1 MLENN
6 NTGHEPEYL
15 AIFMACIIAMF
26 GGVCKELSNFE
37 SCFNARRFFSNVAI
51 SGFCGLL
58 VGLAAPEFEHK
69 NLVMIAAGISGTMGI
84 SIVNYVADLSK
95 VIIKHLASQA
105 VGHEIKLEE
114 KSTKKHHRRKTKA
127 K

>member
-15 AIFMACIIAMF
+15 VIFMASIIAMF
-26 GGVCKELSNFE
+26 GGVVKELSNFE
-37 SCFNARRFFSNVAI
+37 TCFNARRFFSNVVI

-84 SIVNYVADLSK
+84 SIVNYIADLSK
-95 VIIKHLASQA
+95 VIIRHLASQA
-105 VGHEIKLEE
+105 IGHEIKAEDI
-114 KSTKKHHRRKTKA
+114 KKTHRKVK
-127 K
+127 

>member
-1 MLENN
+1 MIENN

-15 AIFMACIIAMF
+15 VIFMASIIAML
-26 GGVCKELSNFE
+26 GGICKELSNFE
-37 SCFNARRFFSNVAI
+37 SCFNVKRFFSNVLI

-69 NLVMIAAGISGTMGI
+69 NLVMICAGISGTMGI
-84 SIVNYVADLSK
+84 SIINYVADLSK

-105 VGHEIKLEE
+105 IGHEIEVKERA
-114 KSTKKHHRRKTKA
+114 KRIYKKKKER
-127 K
+127 

>member
-15 AIFMACIIAMF
+15 AIFMACVIAMF
-26 GGVCKELSNFE
+26 GGVVKELSNFE
-37 SCFNARRFFSNVAI
+37 TCFNARRFFSNVLI

-84 SIVNYVADLSK
+84 SIVNYIADLSK
-95 VIIKHLASQA
+95 VIIRHLASQA
-105 VGHEIKLEE
+105 IGHEIKAEDI
-114 KSTKKHHRRKTKA
+114 KKTRRKVK
-127 K
+127 

>member
-15 AIFMACIIAMF
+15 VMFMACIIAMF
-26 GGVCKELSNFE
+26 GGICKELSNFE
-37 SCFNARRFFSNVAI
+37 SCFNVRRFFSNVLI

-84 SIVNYVADLSK
+84 SLVNYIADISR
-95 VIIKHLASQA
+95 VVIKHLASQTI
-105 VGHEIKLEE
+105 GKEISYEDI
-114 KSTKKHHRRKTKA
+114 KKVRTHKTKN

>member
-15 AIFMACIIAMF
+15 AIFMCTILACL
-26 GGVCKELSNFE
+26 GGIVKELSNFE
-37 SCFNARRFFSNVAI
+37 SCFNVRRFFSNVLI

-84 SIVNYVADLSK
+84 SLVNYIADISR
-95 VIIKHLASQA
+95 VVIKHLASQTI
-105 VGHEIKLEE
+105 GKEISYEDI
-114 KSTKKHHRRKTKA
+114 KKTRTRKTKN

>member
-1 MLENN
+1 MIENTH

-15 AIFMACIIAMF
+15 AVFMACIIAMF
-26 GGVCKELSNFE
+26 GGIAKELSNFE
-37 SCFNARRFFSNVAI
+37 SCFNARRFFSNILI
-51 SGFCGLL
+51 SGFAGCL

-84 SIVNYVADLSK
+84 SIVNYCADLLK
-95 VIIKHLASQA
+95 VIIHYAASQA
-105 VGHEIKLEE
+105 VGHEIKTD
-114 KSTKKHHRRKTKA
+114 KIKTRKRKI